1 MNLLI
6 SLNLYKFTKKGN
18 LCMEDLYTRLT
29 RLLEKKGSNPY
40 QLAKAT
46 GIYSGF
52 ITDLKMGRQK
62 SMSSKKA
69 AKVAEYLGV
78 SVDYLLYGKESE
90 APPVASDDD
99 LKAAFFGGGSDL
111 TPEEIDSLWEET
123 KNFIEFR
130 KAQMRKK

>member
-1 MNLLI
+1 ME
-6 SLNLYKFTKKGN
+6 
-18 LCMEDLYTRLT
+18 EDLYTRLT
-29 RLLEKKGSNPY
+29 RLLDQKGSNPF

-46 GIYSGF
+46 GLHSGF
-52 ITDLKMGRQK
+52 VTDLKMGRQK
-62 SMSSKKA
+62 SISSKKA

-90 APPVASDDD
+90 APPVASDED

-111 TPEEIDSLWEET
+111 TPEEIDALWQET
-123 KNFIEFR
+123 KNFVAFR